1 MNIQGLNFKVL
12 RLFDLRSKENHF
24 LGFEFNNMFFI
35 VCPHSMH
42 SLNKLKKY
50 HRGIIKNSVLWAFYG
65 HYSNLAGISKK
76 NWRRMHQRALKS
88 NTSILQN
95 ITRYRK
101 ELQIMNKSRV

>member
-1 MNIQGLNFKVL
+1 
-12 RLFDLRSKENHF
+12 
-24 LGFEFNNMFFI
+24 
-35 VCPHSMH
+35 MH

-76 NWRRMHQRALKS
+76 NWRRMHQRALIS

-101 ELQIMNKSRV
+101 ELQIMNKSRVLNFFLSVYLTFVTNTLVLNFIENINK